1 MAEYYTQWSTNL
13 DIKSE
18 EEYAWLQEVL
28 NLDPG
33 GFTTSEEE
41 EEDEE
46 SDPHQVI
53 ADVKKSLGFELSE
66 DDFDWDFPGFEYKLS
81 KDNLWAYAEED
92 GNMDSLCRI
101 VQAFFRKFR
110 PDGFFYVTWANT
122 CSKMRVNEFN
132 GGAMVVTAKNI
143 KIFNVTDFVR
153 EQEKL
158 HNKNNS

>member
-1 MAEYYTQWSTNL
+1 
-13 DIKSE
+13 
-18 EEYAWLQEVL
+18 
-28 NLDPG
+28 
-33 GFTTSEEE
+33 
-41 EEDEE
+41 
-46 SDPHQVI
+46 
-53 ADVKKSLGFELSE
+53 LSE